1 MQSNRLN
8 VLNLEKKRNLYNLC
22 FLLYVTP
29 FYISPL
35 DFPFLDIKLATEFL
49 LVTKL
54 EMEKRT
60 IIIIIAVIAGLGLV
74 GGGVGIGICM
84 KNRKNEDGKGD
95 KKSTKKGDANKS
107 DTKATTEAKKG
118 DAGKA
123 EPPKA
128 AAVDA
133 ASATAATEK

>member
-1 MQSNRLN
+1 MFSP
-8 VLNLEKKRNLYNLC
+8 
-22 FLLYVTP
+22 LYVTP

-60 IIIIIAVIAGLGLV
+60 IIIIIAVIAVLGLV
-74 GGGVGIGICM
+74 GGGVGVGIWM
-84 KNRKNEDGKGD
+84 KNRKKDDAKGD
-95 KKSTKKGDANKS
+95 NKNTKKGDANKS
-107 DTKATTEAKKG
+107 DPKATAEAKKG
-118 DAGKA
+118 DAGEA
-123 EPPKA
+123 DPQKA

-133 ASATAATEK
+133 ASATAATGK